1 MIKQHKKT
9 LKYLFL
15 INTLLFLTISICH
28 YPATAQVSA
37 DSLATL
43 LNEAYDIMQTNPDRA
58 AQLFEQALKISP
70 NDLILH
76 RQLGYL
82 YSENNKLEQALK
94 EFEKAEAIQPSD
106 TIKLQ
111 MAFILVSLGREDDA
125 VTALRELC
133 NSRDENIKKSAEAQL
148 ATISSPVDEVS
159 PKPSNWYSRIYAA
172 PYSDTRWNTIFYN
185 LDAEHGYYFDREKMF
200 FSYGFLSFSTDSKSK
215 FGEVPLIFS
224 DNAVIGGVGLGIK
237 PLTGLE
243 LRSQIGIAYDLVQQ
257 DSGAARWRE
266 DFRALVIYGNG
277 IYPDFEFH
285 DNVKMTFEPLL
296 DVYSSVGYYSRYKN
310 AIGYL
315 QGRAGV
321 RVFEWT
327 CSAADLYVRSMY
339 IKDTEREYYNNQI
352 DAAIGLRILPIY
364 NWDLYIMAEY
374 YRGLYIDKLPNHYDA
389 TLDQIVD
396 GEKYFGGFR
405 FFIIYDHI
413 F

>member
-1 MIKQHKKT
+1 MIKQHKKS

-28 YPATAQVSA
+28 YPAMAQVSA
-37 DSLATL
+37 DSLAIL
-43 LNEAYDIMQTNPDRA
+43 LNEAYAIMQTNPDRSE
-58 AQLFEQALKISP
+58 QLFEQALKISP
-70 NDLILH
+70 NDLALH

-82 YSENNKLEQALK
+82 YSEHNKSEQALI
-94 EFEKAEAIQPSD
+94 EFKHAEAIQPSD

-111 MAFILVSLGREDDA
+111 MAFILVSLGREDEA
-125 VTALRELC
+125 VTALRELSG
-133 NSRDENIKKSAEAQL
+133 SRDENIKKSADAQL

-185 LDAEHGYYFDREKMF
+185 LDAEHGYYFDRNKMF

-224 DNAVIGGVGLGIK
+224 DNAVIGGVGLGVK

-243 LRSQIGIAYDLVQQ
+243 LRSQFGIAYDLVQQ
-257 DSGAARWRE
+257 DSGVARWRE

-277 IYPDFEFH
+277 IYPNFEFH

-310 AIGYL
+310 VIGYL

-352 DAAIGLRILPIY
+352 DAAVGLRILPVY

-389 TLDQIVD
+389 NLEQIVD

>member
-1 MIKQHKKT
+1 MR
-9 LKYLFL
+9 YLWIIFFVL
-15 INTLLFLTISICH
+15 IHLFGGAHDRSNAQNEADTSLTSILTRAYTLLDTNSI
-28 YPATAQVSA
+28 
-37 DSLATL
+37 
-43 LNEAYDIMQTNPDRA
+43 EAE
-58 AQLFEQALKISP
+58 QLFEQAVKISP
-70 NDLILH
+70 NDVSLH

-82 YSENNKLEQALK
+82 YSGHNKSEQALK
-94 EFEKAEAIQPSD
+94 EFEQAEIILPSD

-111 MAFILVSLGREDDA
+111 MAFIHLSIGNEDEA
-125 VTALRELC
+125 ATVLRGLS
-133 NSRDENIKKSAEAQL
+133 NSPDQYIHKSAEDQL
-148 ATISSPVDEVS
+148 ATMSAPPAAPISEELR
-159 PKPSNWYSRIYAA
+159 KWYLRIYAA

-185 LDAEHGYYFDREKMF
+185 LDAEHGYYFDRNKML

-215 FGEVPLIFS
+215 LGEVPLIFS
-224 DNAVIGGVGLGIK
+224 DNAVISGVGLGMK

-243 LRSQIGIAYDLVQQ
+243 LRSQVGIAYDVVQQ
-257 DSGAARWRE
+257 DSGAARWRG
-266 DFRALVIYGNG
+266 DFRALAIYGSG
-277 IYPDFEFH
+277 IYPNFEFH

-296 DVYSSVGYYSRYKN
+296 DVYSSVGYYSRYN
-310 AIGYL
+310 NVIGYL

-352 DAAIGLRILPIY
+352 DAGIGLRILPIY

-374 YRGLYIDKLPNHYDA
+374 YRGLYFDKLPVRYET
-389 TLDQIVD
+389 TLEANVL